1 MTYEDDL
8 KFLKKLNSTPT
19 LRKRF
24 EEILNIAHNTSGEL
38 ITADEAEL
46 KAIEEVQKLGQEV
59 LKEWAVSQHE
69 KVTETAKKEN
79 SKISKHI
86 KKNSIGNQLLDK

>member
-1 MTYEDDL
+1 MTREEDL
-8 KFLKKLNSTPT
+8 KFLEKLNSTPA

-38 ITADEAEL
+38 ITADEAEA

-69 KVTETAKKEN
+69 KAIEAAKKN
-79 SKISKHI
+79 HPNAKKYI
-86 KKNSIGNQLLDK
+86 KKNSIGNQYLDE